1 MAESSSLMESKCIK
15 ISISEHHTHN
25 EEFIFLSILKII
37 KNLSAKL
44 NRHFLLDLD

>member
-1 MAESSSLMESKCIK
+1 MAESSSLMESKYIK
-15 ISISEHHTHN
+15 ISISEHDTHN
-25 EEFIFLSILKII
+25 EFIFLSILKII